1 MLLLPGRRR
10 GKSDRGSLFDLF
22 TGTANGSGVREV
34 PGKDRSGSAVRDD
47 PCGMFG
53 SDRGRE
59 CSRSKKIKKSWVRL
73 DPKDG
78 WNHGYV

>member
-22 TGTANGSGVREV
+22 TVTANGSGVREV
-34 PGKDRSGSAVRDD
+34 PGEDRSGSAERDD

-53 SDRGRE
+53 SDRGRR
-59 CSRSKKIKKSWVRL
+59 SRSKNKNIEPMGSKRKVL
-73 DPKDG
+73 
-78 WNHGYV
+78 